1 MVATRKAVANRE
13 NAKASTG
20 PRTLAGK
27 SIARLNARKHGLNT
41 PVPEAL
47 MRATERDYGDLLKYV
62 GASSQV
68 DLLDLLNEL
77 ANRTRLRER
86 RADLMRAM
94 VASDLRLAGPDT
106 QRLGTILVQLRR
118 LETYER
124 KSQSRLATLLKNAE
138 S

>member
-1 MVATRKAVANRE
+1 MITNRKTSANRE

-41 PVPEAL
+41 PVPDAL
-47 MRATERDYGDLLKYV
+47 MRATERDYGDLLRHISP
-62 GASSQV
+62 SSQV

-77 ANRTRLRER
+77 ANRTRLRQR
-86 RADLMRAM
+86 RAELMRAM
-94 VASDLRLAGPDT
+94 VASSFLPAGPDARYLEAT
-106 QRLGTILVQLRR
+106 LVQLRR

-124 KSQSRLATLLKNAE
+124 KAQSRLGTLLKNAE
-138 S
+138 R